1 MIKNYFKIAW
11 RSLLKNKI
19 TGFINICGLG
29 IGMAVALMIG
39 LWILDEVNFN
49 KYHKNYDRLGQFYM
63 HQTYNGE
70 VITWGAVSLPG
81 RVVLEDQFSEY
92 FENISLASWNLQHIL
107 QFDKKQLMKRGMYVE
122 DVFPE
127 MMTLE
132 MIAGVSEEALKEPR
146 SIVLSEKLAKS
157 LFGAK
162 NPMGKTVKLDTEED
176 LQVTGVYKDIPGNNT
191 FADVD
196 FLLPWSLYSIMQPW
210 VKEYAETNWGEHSF
224 QMFGQLTPT
233 ADFESVSKKI
243 INIEKV
249 HNPEINPE
257 YLIFPM
263 SKWHLYSEFE
273 NGLNIG
279 GRIQYVWL
287 FGIIGVF
294 VLILACINFMNL
306 STARSERRA
315 KEVGIRKT
323 IGSQRHQLIWQFLSE
338 STMVAFIG
346 LFLAL
351 GLVTISLDWFNE
363 ISGKELKL
371 PLDNVAFWALM
382 LGFTGFT
389 GLLAGS
395 YPAFYLSAFKPIKVL
410 KGKLQVGKWAKLPRQ
425 ILVTLQFTVS
435 IALIIGTMVVYQ
447 QIQYAKNRPLGYKQQ
462 NLIHFMNNAELNK
475 KPDLVCDEVRKTGV
489 AEEVSYSFSP
499 VTSIWS
505 SSSGFS
511 WEGKDE
517 SIAMIFG
524 KVDCSPEYGR
534 TIGWNIKEGRDFSR
548 ERGTDSLAMILNEAA
563 TRQIGFTDMIGREIT
578 FMERDYQVIGVV
590 EDIVMESPWEPIKP
604 TVFMLDPNRIN
615 VFNVKLKSEIPVQD
629 AIAAIKTTIKK
640 LSPSSPFEYRFAD
653 ATYAR
658 KFRAEERIGTLAYV
672 FSFLAIFI
680 SCLGL
685 FGLSVFVAE
694 RRTKEIGIRK
704 VLGASIANL
713 WAMQSRGFVIMV
725 IISCLIATP
734 LAWYFLENWLANYD
748 YRIEISW
755 QVFISATALA
765 LLVTLLTVSYQSV
778 RAAMTNPV
786 KSLKNE

>member
-70 VITWGAVSLPG
+70 VITSGAISLPG
-81 RVVLEDQFSEY
+81 RTVLEDQFNEY

-162 NPMGKTVKLDTEED
+162 NPIGKTVKLDTEKD
-176 LQVTGVYKDIPGNNT
+176 LQVTGVYKNIPKNNT
-191 FADVD
+191 FVNVD

-210 VKEYAETNWGEHSF
+210 IKEAETNWGEHSF
-224 QMFGQLTPT
+224 QMFAQLTPT

-273 NGLNIG
+273 NGVNIG

-338 STMVAFIG
+338 SAMVAFVG

-351 GLVTISLDWFNE
+351 GLVTISMDWFNE

-371 PLDNVAFWALM
+371 PLDNVSFWALM

-435 IALIIGTMVVYQ
+435 IALIIGTMVVFQ

-499 VTSIWS
+499 VTSVWS
-505 SSSGFS
+505 NSSGFS

-563 TRQIGFTDMIGREIT
+563 ARQIGFADMIGREIT

-604 TVFMLDPNRIN
+604 TVFTLDPNRIN

-629 AIAAIKTTIKK
+629 AIAAIKTTFKK

>member
-107 QFDKKQLMKRGMYVE
+107 QFDKKQLMRRGMYVE

-524 KVDCSPEYGR
+524 KVDCSPEYGQ

-629 AIAAIKTTIKK
+629 AIATIKTTIKK

-734 LAWYFLENWLANYD
+734 LAWYFLENWLTNYD